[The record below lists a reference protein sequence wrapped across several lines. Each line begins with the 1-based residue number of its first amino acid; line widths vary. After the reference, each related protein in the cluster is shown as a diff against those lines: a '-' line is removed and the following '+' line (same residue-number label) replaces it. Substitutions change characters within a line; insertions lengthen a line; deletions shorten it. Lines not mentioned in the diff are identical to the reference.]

1 MPEIIE
7 VLKRHDI
14 AGYIMLHESGYSE
27 FLLHISP
34 RWSVLR
40 FKGQTVRFRRDYG
53 GDRTL
58 QQAHLKATLT
68 MLAHF
73 RRGCE
78 RDGAI
83 ISAIIEQLRHLQ
95 IVEGEGTLTPA
106 SPESGVVH

>member
-53 GDRTL
+53 
-58 QQAHLKATLT
+58 
-68 MLAHF
+68 
-73 RRGCE
+73 
-78 RDGAI
+78 
-83 ISAIIEQLRHLQ
+83 
-95 IVEGEGTLTPA
+95 VP
-106 SPESGVVH
+106 